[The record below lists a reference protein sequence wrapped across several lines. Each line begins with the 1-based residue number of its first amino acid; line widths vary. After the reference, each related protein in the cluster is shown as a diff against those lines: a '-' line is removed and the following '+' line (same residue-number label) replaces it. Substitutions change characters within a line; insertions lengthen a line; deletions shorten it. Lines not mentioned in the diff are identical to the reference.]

1 MKKFEYITGLFFVW
15 NASFAYVIFEK
26 ERFSFTFIYAL
37 ISSIFVFLQW
47 SYLSNKRIKTAKQIK
62 DAFEND
68 NANMK
73 EVNNVAENP
82 NKV

>member
-1 MKKFEYITGLFFVW
+1 
-15 NASFAYVIFEK
+15 
-26 ERFSFTFIYAL
+26 
-37 ISSIFVFLQW
+37 
-47 SYLSNKRIKTAKQIK
+47 LSNKRIKTAKQIK